1 MSMERDSTIKTE
13 RVGDGEYEAA
23 TPNGYTWLA
32 VRWDAGGTDFAD
44 YPIGADSKHHR
55 LEHWRLFS
63 LEPGSRE
70 LTSDD
75 GRDWAWEVTYATKR
89 ECLEWVAEIGAKRQA
104 VAAAAKA
111 KAKAN
116 LEVSS

>member
-1 MSMERDSTIKTE
+1 MERDSTIKTE

-32 VRWDAGGTDFAD
+32 VRWDAGD
-44 YPIGADSKHHR
+44 R

-70 LTSDD
+70 FTSDD
-75 GRDWAWEVTYATKR
+75 GRDWAWEVTSATKR

-104 VAAAAKA
+104 VAA
-111 KAKAN
+111 
-116 LEVSS
+116 

>member
-32 VRWDAGGTDFAD
+32 VRWDAGD
-44 YPIGADSKHHR
+44 R
-55 LEHWRLFS
+55 VEHWRLFS

-70 LTSDD
+70 DPFCVRLPDFTSDD
-75 GRDWAWEVTYATKR
+75 GRDWAWEVTSATKR
-89 ECLEWVAEIGAKRQA
+89 ECLEWVAEIGAKRRA
-104 VAAAAKA
+104 VAA
-111 KAKAN
+111 
-116 LEVSS
+116 